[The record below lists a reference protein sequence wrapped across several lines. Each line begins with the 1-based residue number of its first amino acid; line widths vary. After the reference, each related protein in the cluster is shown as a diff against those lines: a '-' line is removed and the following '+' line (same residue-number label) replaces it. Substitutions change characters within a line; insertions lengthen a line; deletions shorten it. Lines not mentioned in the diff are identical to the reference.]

1 MAVSEDN
8 AFGVSEEIAERIA
21 GMLMALSDVAEGN
34 FEVKLEVDLPD
45 HDPMGALTVAINQM
59 TQALGEAKTESA
71 RSQRELEEKLNLIE
85 RQKLAMRELSTPII
99 EVWEGV
105 LCLPVVGVVD
115 TVRSADMTETLLQAV
130 VNKEAECAIIDIT
143 GIDVMDTRTSDHFLR
158 MAKSVRLLG
167 ARCVLTGINPLIAQT
182 MVHMGVDLVG
192 VETHRT
198 LRDALKHQVD
208 MVRKRARE
216 RTSERASE
224 PDRKAAWDRDNRRPR
239 QGRSLTLQNDL

>member
-1 MAVSEDN
+1 MVAEDN
-8 AFGVSEEIAERIA
+8 PHGVSDDIAERIA
-21 GMLMALSDVAEGN
+21 GMLMALADVAEGN
-34 FEVKLEVDLPD
+34 FDVKLEVDLPD

-59 TQALGEAKTESA
+59 TRALADARLESA
-71 RSQRELEEKLNLIE
+71 RSQQELEEKLALIE

-130 VNKEAECAIIDIT
+130 VTKEAECAIIDIT

-158 MAKSVRLLG
+158 MAKAVRLLG

-182 MVHMGVDLVG
+182 MVHMGIDLVG
-192 VETHRT
+192 VESHRT
-198 LRDALKHQVD
+198 LRDALKHQVE
-208 MVRKRARE
+208 MVRKRERE
-216 RTSERASE
+216 RERELARH
-224 PDRKAAWDRDNRRPR
+224 DRRQLTDR
-239 QGRSLTLQNDL
+239 NDS